1 MAQLFGFSI
10 KRKEGPKGQSPIPPS
25 QDDSITTIAGGYFGQ
40 YVDLDG
46 GASTRNEYQLIRRYR
61 DMALHPEVDTAI
73 DEVVNEAIISDLDD
87 TPVQIELSNLNVGE
101 NIKTK
106 IREEFENVKRLL
118 DFDRKSHEIFR
129 RWYIDGRLHYHK
141 VIDLNN
147 PKVGITELRYIDPLK
162 IKKVREL
169 KKQSDPNEARRV
181 GKEPT
186 ALDYDFG
193 QHEEYYIYNPKGFLN
208 MNGPEQKGIKIAMDA
223 IAHTNSGLQD
233 LNQKITLSF
242 LHKAIK
248 SLNQLRM
255 IEDALVIYRL
265 SRAPERRIF
274 YIDVGNLPKVK
285 AEQYLRDVMNRYRN
299 KLVYDANT
307 GEIRDDKKHMSML
320 EDFWLPRRQE
330 G

>member
-141 VIDLNN
+141 VID
-147 PKVGITELRYIDPLK
+147 PVSYTHLR
-162 IKKVREL
+162 
-169 KKQSDPNEARRV
+169 A
-181 GKEPT
+181 
-186 ALDYDFG
+186 
-193 QHEEYYIYNPKGFLN
+193 HE
-208 MNGPEQKGIKIAMDA
+208 
-223 IAHTNSGLQD
+223 T
-233 LNQKITLSF
+233 
-242 LHKAIK
+242 
-248 SLNQLRM
+248 
-255 IEDALVIYRL
+255 
-265 SRAPERRIF
+265 
-274 YIDVGNLPKVK
+274 
-285 AEQYLRDVMNRYRN
+285 
-299 KLVYDANT
+299 
-307 GEIRDDKKHMSML
+307 
-320 EDFWLPRRQE
+320 
-330 G
+330 